1 MSLRIGTP
9 HAPAR
14 GRVLWLW
21 PMALSCRPVLTQ
33 DFQLLLPWS
42 RKRNWIETG
51 CSPPPPAI
59 PVHQTWPTRARM
71 PREAPAHP
79 RCSTFYG
86 SRLAIGPLPRGRQLL
101 LHLMDQLQ
109 HRLPSDI
116 YLDRGPCLLLLHL
129 LRLQLRANGEPQLL
143 ADLLRTLETPQ
154 VRKGLE
160 LQAHPL
166 AELQVDLPRDVLHL
180 HLPSRLPRSQLPT
193 STCLRQSRCQRSLAV
208 ATSCATTASRTLR
221 NLGPRAG
228 KLIYRT
234 LKARGSMGK
243 LFSGWVRRSRACV
256 KLLAVRTSASH
267 SSTRP

>member
-1 MSLRIGTP
+1 MAVAHGSKLPACIDPRLP
-9 HAPAR
+9 AAPAMESQEK
-14 GRVLWLW
+14 L
-21 PMALSCRPVLTQ
+21 
-33 DFQLLLPWS
+33 D
-42 RKRNWIETG
+42 RNWMLA
-51 CSPPPPAI
+51 SAPSHP
-59 PVHQTWPTRARM
+59 RASNLANQGENASRG
-71 PREAPAHP
+71 ACHP

-129 LRLQLRANGEPQLL
+129 LRFQLRANGEPQLL

-193 STCLRQSRCQRSLAV
+193 STCLRQSRCQRSFAV

-234 LKARGSMGK
+234 L
-243 LFSGWVRRSRACV
+243 
-256 KLLAVRTSASH
+256 
-267 SSTRP
+267 